1 MDVRRRL
8 SPLCLLAVAATAL
21 LLPVYAF
28 AADKEEGGVKSVD
41 DAWQTALI
49 KGDVDA
55 VVACYAE
62 DAVLWTP
69 HDTAKGKDE
78 IRDVFKRL
86 LEDVKVTEVRL
97 ENAEYRTT
105 GDRSVGWAAFVI
117 VIKPK
122 DGGDE
127 QTIRG
132 RFTEVAEK
140 RNGKWVYVV
149 DHASAE
155 PQK

>member
-1 MDVRRRL
+1 VNAQRISL
-8 SPLCLLAVAATAL
+8 FCLFVAAAL
-21 LLPVYAF
+21 FLPTVIA

-41 DAWQTALI
+41 DAWQAALI

-55 VVACYAE
+55 VVACYAD
-62 DAVLWTP
+62 DAIFWTP
-69 HDTAKGKDE
+69 HDDAKGKDAIREVFSKILADTKVIE
-78 IRDVFKRL
+78 IRM
-86 LEDVKVTEVRL
+86 EDTQ
-97 ENAEYRTT
+97 YRTV
-105 GDRSVGWAAFVI
+105 GDRSVGWGTFTI
-117 VIKPK
+117 LLKPK

-149 DHASAE
+149 DHASE
-155 PQK
+155 NPQK